1 MFRTFRTIARIASI
15 ARIAG
20 FGHAPPDWPRFHDT
34 AHRGCSLTH
43 ALHPAHCT
51 PAPHTRHTATRH
63 PERKPPAASHT
74 DRTRS
79 RLSALHAAP
88 PRIVRH
94 CLQRDTC
101 SHFAHS
107 PLARATLHSG
117 AAALRV
123 ARWPP
128 LLLPFRPLLMS
139 LLTAHAPPSPIGCPT
154 ARSTPRSPTRHAS
167 ATFPR
172 RSRASDR
179 RAQPATSGGAA
190 DGQRAAETRAREQ
203 TGSAAPPHDLWYVL
217 YLSLIHI

>member
-1 MFRTFRTIARIASI
+1 MFRTSRTIARIASI
-15 ARIAG
+15 ASIAG

-34 AHRGCSLTH
+34 AHRGCLLTH

-94 CLQRDTC
+94 RLHRDTC
-101 SHFAHS
+101 SHTRAQPAGPRRAPFWSRLAS
-107 PLARATLHSG
+107 PGALAAVAAPLS
-117 AAALRV
+117 AAAAV
-123 ARWPP
+123 
-128 LLLPFRPLLMS
+128 
-139 LLTAHAPPSPIGCPT
+139 LTAHAPPSPIGCST

-172 RSRASDR
+172 RSRAGDR
-179 RAQPATSGGAA
+179 RAQPATDARS
-190 DGQRAAETRAREQ
+190 RRPAEAPR
-203 TGSAAPPHDLWYVL
+203 TGSARPRRAHANR
-217 YLSLIHI
+217 HQRGAAT

>member
-1 MFRTFRTIARIASI
+1 MAARTEPPASQPAATAQRHLPPPHLACFARCSACSARLARFAST
-15 ARIAG
+15 AYIAG
-20 FGHAPPDWPRFHDT
+20 LRHAPPDWPRFHDT

-51 PAPHTRHTATRH
+51 PAPHTHHTATRH
-63 PERKPPAASHT
+63 LERKPPAASHT

-117 AAALRV
+117 AASLRV

-139 LLTAHAPPSPIGCPT
+139 LRL
-154 ARSTPRSPTRHAS
+154 TPRPFR
-167 ATFPR
+167 
-172 RSRASDR
+172 
-179 RAQPATSGGAA
+179 
-190 DGQRAAETRAREQ
+190 
-203 TGSAAPPHDLWYVL
+203 
-217 YLSLIHI
+217 

>member
-1 MFRTFRTIARIASI
+1 MLDELFHDDCAGNTIIIMASRTRADRQPARGHSSTSPTSTATRMIRPMFRTLRTIARIASI
-15 ARIAG
+15 ASIAG

-117 AAALRV
+117 VASLRV

-139 LLTAHAPPSPIGCPT
+139 LRL
-154 ARSTPRSPTRHAS
+154 TPRPFR
-167 ATFPR
+167 
-172 RSRASDR
+172 
-179 RAQPATSGGAA
+179 
-190 DGQRAAETRAREQ
+190 
-203 TGSAAPPHDLWYVL
+203 
-217 YLSLIHI
+217 